1 MDWVKPK
8 HRAKQLQRQEV
19 TENEISAGAWL
30 KQLCED
36 NVALLQ
42 ASLPIDNTKK
52 AKRTDASASIESYVR
67 SIAWGTGVWET
78 ESDTG
83 LAMLQ
88 DLVHSFGGASSRSNR
103 KASTP
108 SLTPNQ
114 IAHAKKIGTWI
125 TQQLPRAGYDP
136 YIALTCAG
144 WIHALPHVGR
154 EISPALWLEV
164 LQSIMTQVNRGWE
177 AGPEPEDGLFPWI
190 LWACEIPLGLAKQL
204 SHLGGKDRI
213 VSDAL
218 NRIAQLLEEAAEEP
232 APLMRL
238 GAQDLR
244 ATLASI
250 VRSRWAADSVGARKW
265 YPPQRK
271 AITKLTT
278 YALGLSDAEGRQ
290 LLFDEADTK
299 LDSEFWLSLYELSDR
314 NTKLANTMA
323 CALPDAVGKSLQ
335 FKPSRLRKDK
345 TLDAS
350 MPKFSQYWEASS
362 IATMRRSW
370 RDPGCRLAVDFSS
383 DVIWL
388 DLLGENGARIFSGDW
403 DVAVEKDGVP
413 QLIDHAWQELCWFSD
428 DDVDYLELEC
438 AIGEECKI
446 QRQVMLM
453 RDEGMVFFADA
464 LIAQES
470 ARWKLQSSW
479 SVAHGLR
486 FTYDAKVTEAKLC
499 RDRMDDSEG
508 ESVALL
514 LPVAMPEWRRSVKD
528 ASLDCRDDTLLLTA
542 ECNAKSLYSPL
553 VMPLRSLTSTKAY
566 TWRQLTI
573 AEELRIQPRD
583 IAEAYR
589 LQINRDQWV
598 FYRSLTPC
606 TRRTVMG
613 LHLNTEFYAGRFCPD
628 DGQFEAIVEVNP
640 DE

>member
-1 MDWVKPK
+1 MKTDVGPRIINSCLQLEIRQQQLAFDILSSISNLDETPMDWVKPK

-52 AKRTDASASIESYVR
+52 AKRTDDSASIESYVR

-88 DLVHSFGGASSRSNR
+88 DLVHSFGGAASRASR

-108 SLTPNQ
+108 SLAPNQ

-136 YIALTCAG
+136 YVALTCAG

-177 AGPEPEDGLFPWI
+177 AGPEEGLFPWI

-271 AITKLTT
+271 AITKLAT
-278 YALGLSDAEGRQ
+278 YALGLTDTDGRQ
-290 LLFDEADTK
+290 LLFDEADTN
-299 LDSEFWLSLYELSDR
+299 LDSEFWLALYELSDR

-323 CALPDAVGKSLQ
+323 CA
-335 FKPSRLRKDK
+335 SRTRLGNPFSSNQHGCAK
-345 TLDAS
+345 TNH
-350 MPKFSQYWEASS
+350 W
-362 IATMRRSW
+362 MRRC
-370 RDPGCRLAVDFSS
+370 PSS
-383 DVIWL
+383 AII
-388 DLLGENGARIFSGDW
+388 GRRARSRPC
-403 DVAVEKDGVP
+403 GVP
-413 QLIDHAWQELCWFSD
+413 
-428 DDVDYLELEC
+428 
-438 AIGEECKI
+438 GEI
-446 QRQVMLM
+446 QVV
-453 RDEGMVFFADA
+453 G
-464 LIAQES
+464 
-470 ARWKLQSSW
+470 LQSISR
-479 SVAHGLR
+479 A
-486 FTYDAKVTEAKLC
+486 T
-499 RDRMDDSEG
+499 
-508 ESVALL
+508 
-514 LPVAMPEWRRSVKD
+514 
-528 ASLDCRDDTLLLTA
+528 
-542 ECNAKSLYSPL
+542 
-553 VMPLRSLTSTKAY
+553 
-566 TWRQLTI
+566 
-573 AEELRIQPRD
+573 
-583 IAEAYR
+583 
-589 LQINRDQWV
+589 
-598 FYRSLTPC
+598 
-606 TRRTVMG
+606 
-613 LHLNTEFYAGRFCPD
+613 
-628 DGQFEAIVEVNP
+628 
-640 DE
+640 